1 MTFAYEWREVAPTK
15 TYVLRGKMKVLVV
28 DDSNAM
34 RKVVIR
40 SLNACGVN
48 DVSEASDG
56 IEAISKYNSDQFDM
70 IITDWIMPHKDG
82 IEMVKDL
89 RASGATI
96 PIVMVTT
103 QSQNAHLDEATTAG
117 VTDYLN
123 KPFTNDVLRE
133 KLEQYVKA

>member
-1 MTFAYEWREVAPTK
+1 
-15 TYVLRGKMKVLVV
+15 
-28 DDSNAM
+28 
-34 RKVVIR
+34 
-40 SLNACGVN
+40 
-48 DVSEASDG
+48 
-56 IEAISKYNSDQFDM
+56 
-70 IITDWIMPHKDG
+70 
-82 IEMVKDL
+82 MVKDL

-103 QSQNAHLDEATTAG
+103 QSQNVHFDEASAAG

>member
-1 MTFAYEWREVAPTK
+1 
-15 TYVLRGKMKVLVV
+15 MKVLVV

-40 SLNACGVN
+40 SLTACGVTE
-48 DVSEASDG
+48 VSEASDG
-56 IEAISKYNSDQFDM
+56 IEAITKYNSDQFDM
-70 IITDWIMPHKDG
+70 IITDWIMPNKDG

-103 QSQNAHLDEATTAG
+103 QSQNVHFDEASAAG

-133 KLEQYVKA
+133 KLELYVKN

>member
-1 MTFAYEWREVAPTK
+1 MAIAYKWRKVDPTK

-40 SLNACGVN
+40 SLTACGVTE
-48 DVSEASDG
+48 VSEASDG
-56 IEAISKYNSDQFDM
+56 IEAITKYNSDQFDM
-70 IITDWIMPHKDG
+70 IITDWIMPNKDG

-103 QSQNAHLDEATTAG
+103 QSQNVHFDEASAAG

-133 KLEQYVKA
+133 KLELYVKN

>member
-1 MTFAYEWREVAPTK
+1 MAIAQKWREEDPTK
-15 TYVLRGKMKVLVV
+15 TYVLRVKMKVLVV

-40 SLNACGVN
+40 SLTACGVTE
-48 DVSEASDG
+48 VSEASDG
-56 IEAISKYNSDQFDM
+56 IEAISKYNADRFDM
-70 IITDWIMPHKDG
+70 IITDWIMPKKDG

-103 QSQNAHLDEATTAG
+103 QSQNVHFDEASAAG

>member
-1 MTFAYEWREVAPTK
+1 
-15 TYVLRGKMKVLVV
+15 MKVLVV
-28 DDSNAM
+28 DDSNAV

-40 SLNACGVN
+40 SLYACGVN
-48 DVSEASDG
+48 DVFEASNG
-56 IEAISKYNSDQFDM
+56 IEAISKYNSGQFDM
-70 IITDWIMPHKDG
+70 IITDWIMPEKDG

-103 QSQNAHLDEATTAG
+103 QSQHAHLDVATAAG
-117 VTDYLN
+117 ITDYLN
-123 KPFTNDVLRE
+123 KPFTNDALRE

>member
-1 MTFAYEWREVAPTK
+1 MTLAYEWREVEPTK
-15 TYVLRGKMKVLVV
+15 TYVLRRKMKVLVV

-40 SLNACGVN
+40 SLTACGVTE
-48 DVSEASDG
+48 VSEASDG
-56 IEAISKYNSDQFDM
+56 IEAISKYNSDHFDM
-70 IITDWIMPHKDG
+70 IITDWIMPNKDG

-103 QSQNAHLDEATTAG
+103 QSQNVHFDEASAAG

-123 KPFTNDVLRE
+123 KPFTHEVLRE